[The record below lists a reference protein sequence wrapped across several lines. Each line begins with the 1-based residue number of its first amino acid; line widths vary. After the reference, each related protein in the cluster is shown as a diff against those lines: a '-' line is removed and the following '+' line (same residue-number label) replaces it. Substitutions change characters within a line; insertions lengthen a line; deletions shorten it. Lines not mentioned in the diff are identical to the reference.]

1 MIRMKVVK
9 YISVSVLD
17 NKIGNFVNNI
27 RNFANKS
34 SDFPFF
40 VWYTMN
46 LNDIPKGTTK
56 KKWLKLV

>member
-27 RNFANKS
+27 RNFANKRATFRFS
-34 SDFPFF
+34 
-40 VWYTMN
+40 Y
-46 LNDIPKGTTK
+46 GTQ
-56 KKWLKLV
+56 

>member
-9 YISVSVLD
+9 YISVYVLD

-34 SDFPFF
+34 DFPFF
-40 VWYTMN
+40 LMHTMN
-46 LNDIPKGTTK
+46 LNDILEGT
-56 KKWLKLV
+56 